1 MSVTA
6 EILATWRDPAG
17 PVRRLLANGP
27 REDRALVILIG
38 ACILLYVARLPVLA
52 RQARLDPTV
61 PLDASM
67 GITLF
72 SMLFVLPL
80 LLYALAY
87 LIHLAVRVLG
97 RNGQAWGARTALFWA
112 LLAITPA
119 ALLQGLLEALLGPIG
134 AVRAFGIVVFG
145 FFLWFV
151 GRGLTVAYARAEGV
165 K

>member
-17 PVRRLLANGP
+17 PVRRLVANGP

-38 ACILLYVARLPVLA
+38 ACILLYVARLPMLA

-72 SMLFVLPL
+72 VMLFVMPL
-80 LLYALAY
+80 LAYALAF
-87 LIHLAVRVLG
+87 LIHLIVRALG
-97 RNGQAWGARTALFWA
+97 RTGTASGARMVLFWA
-112 LLAITPA
+112 FLAITPA
-119 ALLQGLLEALLGPIG
+119 ALAQGLLEALLGPS
-134 AVRAFGIVVFG
+134 AVVRIFGVAVFG

-151 GRGLTVAYARAEGV
+151 GRGLSVAYPRAEGV